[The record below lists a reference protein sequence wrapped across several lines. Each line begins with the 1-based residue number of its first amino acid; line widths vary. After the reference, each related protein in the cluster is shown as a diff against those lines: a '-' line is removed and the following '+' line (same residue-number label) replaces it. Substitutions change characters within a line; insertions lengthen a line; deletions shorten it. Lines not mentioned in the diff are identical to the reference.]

1 MKVIHRCI
9 LTLCTACALVIPSHA
24 QALENVENW
33 AQAGVQAAQQSGLE
47 PAALA
52 EADGGAPITRAEFA
66 AVALSAY
73 EAVSGEEA
81 ELEEAAFPD
90 CNDPIVGAA
99 SRLGLLSGRSD
110 GTFAPDSTINRQ
122 ELCVMLAG
130 VAKAAGCEME
140 SQGDLS
146 QFPDGD
152 TVDWWA
158 QDAMISMTDLGIMS
172 GVSTYGALT
181 LEPFGEAS
189 RQQALLLSVRFVDT
203 FSEQLAEKMEET
215 APDGADSDPFVPIFD
230 VKDYDFTRN
239 YMTEISENEKMR
251 QVFGEGGTY
260 YETQEQ
266 AEAAMATITVPV
278 WRLSEDG
285 TKRSGTAELTVN
297 AALASVVQT
306 IFEEIYA
313 GGEQFPIKDVGGYSW
328 RQSER
333 SEHRWGTA
341 IDINWEENYEAR
353 IEEDGSLTALTGA
366 YWKPG
371 EDPYSIPA
379 DGDVVRIFKKY
390 GFVWGGDAWSSK
402 RDYMHFSYFGR

>member
-1 MKVIHRCI
+1 MKVIHRCV
-9 LTLCTACALVIPSHA
+9 LSLCTACALVIPSHA

-47 PAALA
+47 PAALVG
-52 EADGGAPITRAEFA
+52 ADGGAPITRAEFA

-73 EAVSGEEA
+73 EAVSGQQA
-81 ELEEAAFPD
+81 ELEAAAFPD
-90 CNDPIVGAA
+90 CNDPVVGAA
-99 SRLGLLSGRSD
+99 SRLGLLTGRSD
-110 GTFAPDSTINRQ
+110 GTFAPDTTINRQ
-122 ELCVMLAG
+122 ELCVMLAS
-130 VAKAAGCEME
+130 VARAAGCEVE
-140 SQGDLS
+140 AKGDLS

-158 QDAMISMTDLGIMS
+158 LEAMTAMTDLGIMS

-203 FSEQLAEKMEET
+203 FSGQLAEK
-215 APDGADSDPFVPIFD
+215 AASDGAQGGQAVPVFD
-230 VKDYDFTRN
+230 VKDYDFTKN
-239 YMTEISENEKMR
+239 YMAEISENEKMR

-266 AEAAMATITVPV
+266 AEAAMETITVPV

-285 TKRSGTAELTVN
+285 TKRSGKAELTVN

-313 GGEQFPIKDVGGYSW
+313 GGEQFPIKDVGGYAW
-328 RQSER
+328 RPSES

-353 IEEDGSLTALTGA
+353 IEEDGSLTALTGE

-371 EDPYSIPA
+371 EDPYSIPV
-379 DGDVVRIFKKY
+379 DGDVVRTFKKY
-390 GFVWGGDAWSSK
+390 GFSWGGDAWSSK